1 MGSLLSSPDFCYPVI
16 LLSDIAANVIADTD
30 SGALVIRQGGGI
42 GGVEE
47 ICHSLIF
54 HTDETATMTIESDND
69 IGVVREV
76 LKEFGLKFHKLA
88 NEGRGRVEDF
98 IPHVVSGKGH
108 SGIATANKISNG
120 FHGDIVS
127 GDIVSDITS
136 YGIDGHL
143 SFSVVCCFFPYCLN
157 IG

>member
-1 MGSLLSSPDFCYPVI
+1 MGSLHSSPDFII
-16 LLSDIAANVIADTD
+16 LLSDIAANGGTVIADTD

-98 IPHVVSGKGH
+98 IPHVSGKWH

>member
-1 MGSLLSSPDFCYPVI
+1 
-16 LLSDIAANVIADTD
+16 
-30 SGALVIRQGGGI
+30 LVVRQGGGI

-76 LKEFGLKFHKLA
+76 LKEFGLEFHELA
-88 NEGRGRVEDF
+88 NEGRGRVKDF
-98 IPHVVSGKGH
+98 VPHVVSVSKGH
-108 SGIATANKISNG
+108 SGA
-120 FHGDIVS
+120 GD
-127 GDIVSDITS
+127 DINSTGSDVVDGARVAS
-136 YGIDGHL
+136 YGIDRHFIL
-143 SFSVVCCFFPYCLN
+143 HCSLLFLYCLN